1 MMTFK
6 ELVSVLD
13 YDTEEI
19 RVVIYD
25 GVSHQTYAPKLN
37 LSQAIRSLFSQK
49 VADWEV
55 MNIQIK
61 PTRIAHYRFGMK
73 EITCSGIVIDLK
85 APENVSQEEID
96 RICTMTQLNAEDSK

>member
-1 MMTFK
+1 MTFK

-25 GVSHQTYAPKLN
+25 GVSNQTFVPKMY

-55 MNIQIK
+55 TNIKIK
-61 PTRIAHYRFGMK
+61 PTMMKNSVFGVK
-73 EITCSGIVIDLK
+73 QLPCSGIIIDLDT
-85 APENVSQEEID
+85 PENVSKDEID
-96 RICTMTQLNAEDSK
+96 RICTMTQLNAEASK